1 MEQHCSLSA
10 SRGVL
15 LQALAVMEEKR
26 GDREAAMALLERAL
40 QQDPLHVPSW
50 QVGPSRMQ

>member
-1 MEQHCSLSA
+1 M
-10 SRGVL
+10 

-50 QVGPSRMQ
+50 QAGSACMQ

>member
-1 MEQHCSLSA
+1 M
-10 SRGVL
+10 V

-26 GDREAAMALLERAL
+26 GNREAAMALLERAL

-50 QVGPSRMQ
+50 QVHSSRMHWPLLRQI